1 MKLTYAQLEI
11 HIKQPLQPLYVVS
24 GTEPFLK
31 YEAIRLIRKKAQQEG
46 FAERVKLN
54 IQSHEDCEVLYT
66 ALHANSLFASTAL
79 IEIACEEQ
87 TYLQKIGPL
96 LKDYITTPASHQVV
110 LLHLASP
117 DQRLAKNS
125 WYGTLEK
132 EAVVITA
139 KPLTREQL
147 VHWIMQR
154 ARRYQLNITPEAVQC
169 LADYT
174 DNHLASAAGAI
185 EKIVL
190 LKPASPVDVNLIK
203 TVLTDDSRFTVF
215 HFVEQLI
222 SGHLSETLHRLDQLL
237 ETTEPALILWSIVN
251 ELRLLAILK
260 QELTK
265 DNEQSVFQKHRIFSN
280 REKKMRPFLKRHTLS
295 ACYQALL
302 EATQIDSIIKQGEL
316 HDIRTALQRFCLK
329 WATAA

>member
-1 MKLTYAQLEI
+1 MKLTYAQLDM
-11 HIKQPLQPLYVVS
+11 HLKQALQPLYVIS

-46 FAERVKLN
+46 FVDRVKLN
-54 IQSHEDCEVLYT
+54 IQSNEACEGLYT
-66 ALHANSLFASTAL
+66 TLHANSLFASTAL
-79 IEIACEEQ
+79 IEITCEEQ
-87 TYLQKIGPL
+87 AYLQKIGPL
-96 LKDYITTPASHQVV
+96 LKDYITAPAAHQVV
-110 LLHLASP
+110 LLHLAPP
-117 DQRLAKNS
+117 DQRLAKNN

-132 EAVVITA
+132 EAVVITV

-154 ARRYQLNITPEAVQC
+154 ARRYQLNMTPEAVQC

-190 LKPASPVDVNLIK
+190 LKPPTPIDVNLIK
-203 TVLTDDSRFTVF
+203 AVLTDDSRFTVF
-215 HFVEQLI
+215 NFVEQLI
-222 SGHLSETLHRLDQLL
+222 SGRLREALHRLDQLL

-251 ELRLLAILK
+251 ELRLLATIK

-280 REKKMRPFLKRHTLS
+280 REKNIRPFIKRHTLS
-295 ACYQALL
+295 ACWQALL
-302 EATQIDSIIKQGEL
+302 DATQIDPIIKQGEA
-316 HDIRTALQRFCLK
+316 HDIRTALQLFCLK
-329 WATAA
+329 WAKAA